1 MTRGRAL
8 SSVLSV
14 AASAALMTG
23 CGATFSLPGPTTGA
37 VSPEQRQ
44 ARAAAALQE
53 EDFDLARR
61 DLLALASDCS
71 AGSHGRQALLTLAAA
86 ELDTGNPDRSPVL
99 AAYLAER
106 YLLLPDRVPEDVPL
120 ARTLY
125 RLGTDLAGPVPP
137 VTPELPYVAG
147 RFDRCDG
154 SEVAVSL
161 YQLPP
166 VPTPVSTRLAI
177 LHRELAA
184 RADSLALV
192 EAELEVSRSQV
203 ATVEAEIAE
212 LEAEIERI
220 TELLKSG
227 TPGHTRRERK

>member
-1 MTRGRAL
+1 MTSARAL
-8 SSVLSV
+8 SSALPV
-14 AASAALMTG
+14 AVCTILMTG

-37 VSPEQRQ
+37 VSPEERQ

-53 EDFDLARR
+53 GDFDLARR

-120 ARTLY
+120 ARSLY
-125 RLGTDLAGPVPP
+125 RLGTDLAGPVAP
-137 VTPELPYVAG
+137 VTPELPDVAG
-147 RFDRCDG
+147 RFDTCDG
-154 SEVAVSL
+154 ADIAVSL

-166 VPTPVSTRLAI
+166 VPTPVSMRLAI

-192 EAELEVSRSQV
+192 EAELAATRSK
-203 ATVEAEIAE
+203 IAD

-227 TPGHTRRERK
+227 TPGHARRERK